1 MLIIWCSRNALSWS
15 SSNAD
20 PPSITQQPQNDSILT
35 DESYTLDI
43 TIDGAPFPDVVWN
56 KDGEVINYT
65 SNVFISG
72 YDASLMFTSVV
83 NDDDGIYSVLLSNIN
98 GSIESVNITLDV
110 TGKLSNL
117 QSLSL

>member
-1 MLIIWCSRNALSWS
+1 M
-15 SSNAD
+15 
-20 PPSITQQPQNDSILT
+20 
-35 DESYTLDI
+35 
-43 TIDGAPFPDVVWN
+43 
-56 KDGEVINYT
+56 
-65 SNVFISG
+65 FISG